1 MSTLTVDLALP
12 GIEAVEILKEA
23 LRLSLSDG
31 RILEVPIAWYP
42 RLAAAKSSQLK
53 HFEITPSGYGIHWPD
68 LDEDLSV
75 HGFLYPHGEK

>member
-23 LRLSLSDG
+23 RRLSRCDG

-42 RLAAAKSSQLK
+42 RHDAAKRAQLK
-53 HFEITPSGYGIHWPD
+53 PVGITPYGYGIHWPD
-68 LDEDLSV
+68 LHEDLSV
-75 HGFLYPHGEK
+75 HGFL